1 MVAQVLFAGTFL
13 QKDTCFF
20 LRLMECYG
28 YGQAEGLG
36 HILGSTG
43 RGGLLGC
50 AVGARTPQ
58 RVGGPRLEEQAP
70 VLGRPPNA

>member
-36 HILGSTG
+36 HFLGSAG
-43 RGGLLGC
+43 RGCLLGC
-50 AVGARTPQ
+50 ALGARTPQ
-58 RVGGPRLEEQAP
+58 RVGGPRLAQQAS
-70 VLGRPPNA
+70 VLGRPANA